1 VFKDLFRKHDLARE
15 LSVRNGKSI
24 RENLEWARKFS
35 EIMPK
40 SVTAILEYEI
50 NRLKIIDRF
59 VIAEYNSLYNGGE
72 Q

>member
-1 VFKDLFRKHDLARE
+1 MLKDLFRQRDLAQE
-15 LSVRNGKSI
+15 LSARNGKSI
-24 RENLEWARKFS
+24 RENLEWARKLS

-40 SVTAILEYEI
+40 SVTAVLEYEI

-59 VIAEYNSLYNGGE
+59 VIAEYNSLYNGGD